1 MMQSAGMEVPD
12 WMRNLRKEK
21 PHLKQLKHDKRKAQ
35 AAATANGAATQ
46 QQLKPGRKKRKAS

>member
-1 MMQSAGMEVPD
+1 MQSSGMAVPD

-35 AAATANGAATQ
+35 AAATATGAAKQ
-46 QQLKPGRKKRKAS
+46 QQLGQDRKRRKPT

>member
-21 PHLKQLKHDKRKAQ
+21 PHLKQLKHDKRRHK
-35 AAATANGAATQ
+35 
-46 QQLKPGRKKRKAS
+46 QQLLQMEQQRSSN